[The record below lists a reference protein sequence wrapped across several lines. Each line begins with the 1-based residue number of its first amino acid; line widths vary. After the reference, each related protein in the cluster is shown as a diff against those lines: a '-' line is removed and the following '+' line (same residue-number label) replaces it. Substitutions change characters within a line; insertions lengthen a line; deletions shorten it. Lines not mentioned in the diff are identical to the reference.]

1 MGRLILKIGLL
12 FCFFTM
18 VLGLIIGNNNNENIK
33 HVDSQYNIDGY
44 KIKLPESAV
53 EKNPEL
59 AFNILLTSAN
69 KNKTSFINRVT
80 EYTVKRDQGEIDLAS
95 DIIKVTYFIDDNAKT
110 SFLSKF
116 NPKVIKGKTEHLFN
130 SNVFTEINKIKNV
143 TRSDIVNGD
152 YFIQGTDSQI
162 QEMVLDSI
170 STFKNQM
177 GLTLVAEEL
186 IDDSMTLPIELIPTL
201 DIQALLMLGVLFF
214 LCCLVIYSLLVT
226 RDIQILRMNGY
237 SVLEIAWHY
246 LLRDIN
252 AWMLATLLC
261 LLLAKVIF
269 STFLLNSQLLSM
281 LILLTAILNLII
293 FILLKSIS
301 FLSAKNA
308 LNYKNYDKD
317 FFYVV
322 YAIKIFFLFTVITS
336 LSPLTELLKDSWRY
350 ASSLSQQNLPENSKV
365 GIFYPLLIGKDNKD
379 ITYNTNVFFENLSQ
393 SADRIVG
400 NKGFIIDISSY
411 EQTDSFFDK
420 VIKVDTSYLKNHI
433 KVDYQD
439 KKIKTET
446 KDGETLFL
454 ISEKLKDR
462 RQEIRDYYKANYDM
476 TITFIVISD
485 KTKLP
490 LYNNKKRELTGA
502 LLIEVLKSPEDI
514 PIIKGLGGIDPLKI
528 VLGNRSPESIY
539 KQLKNSIDTEYLD
552 DNLVSI
558 VKLSDVNRVILLRQ
572 LGTFYIYL
580 FQTLFS
586 LSLTIF
592 IIIQCAIAYYN
603 QKKKII
609 TILRIHGYSFFQ
621 TYKNFFLLLLIQN
634 TLFILL
640 FMATYP
646 ERLIGSFVTCLLL
659 SMIEF
664 VTSVIVIIKF
674 DRVKKVEDS

>member
-152 YFIQGTDSQI
+152 YFIQGTDTQI

-177 GLTLVAEEL
+177 GLTIVAEEL

-317 FFYVV
+317 FFM
-322 YAIKIFFLFTVITS
+322 
-336 LSPLTELLKDSWRY
+336 
-350 ASSLSQQNLPENSKV
+350 
-365 GIFYPLLIGKDNKD
+365 
-379 ITYNTNVFFENLSQ
+379 
-393 SADRIVG
+393 
-400 NKGFIIDISSY
+400 SY
-411 EQTDSFFDK
+411 M
-420 VIKVDTSYLKNHI
+420 
-433 KVDYQD
+433 
-439 KKIKTET
+439 
-446 KDGETLFL
+446 
-454 ISEKLKDR
+454 R
-462 RQEIRDYYKANYDM
+462 
-476 TITFIVISD
+476 
-485 KTKLP
+485 
-490 LYNNKKRELTGA
+490 
-502 LLIEVLKSPEDI
+502 
-514 PIIKGLGGIDPLKI
+514 
-528 VLGNRSPESIY
+528 
-539 KQLKNSIDTEYLD
+539 
-552 DNLVSI
+552 
-558 VKLSDVNRVILLRQ
+558 
-572 LGTFYIYL
+572 
-580 FQTLFS
+580 
-586 LSLTIF
+586 
-592 IIIQCAIAYYN
+592 
-603 QKKKII
+603 
-609 TILRIHGYSFFQ
+609 
-621 TYKNFFLLLLIQN
+621 
-634 TLFILL
+634 
-640 FMATYP
+640 
-646 ERLIGSFVTCLLL
+646 
-659 SMIEF
+659 
-664 VTSVIVIIKF
+664 
-674 DRVKKVEDS
+674 